1 MEMINSVK
9 EQMNPAFYHK
19 LCITNILKGVEEGL
33 SKYSNISRVALI
45 FMPAENDFIRIF
57 DPQHLLRG
65 HESKLKEIFYDNHD
79 TWRREIKEKIQG
91 QPKGYMV
98 PENDLGLSGLIS
110 YGCSSNDFFYQ
121 MWFTDHHPDMCSI
134 HPTERWLE
142 QAACLLVHDY
152 NSRIA
157 AINSSDYVLKN
168 YSLQAIA
175 DYIVDEREKG
185 LGFDSKILIP
195 PILND
200 ILNISKTREEGAWAR
215 GILFFVD
222 PEWLQRIPFI
232 TKIQKHERPVTSNVK
247 HIRKLLVAVEN
258 SDRKLVSDGLTV
270 IGITDSEIPSY
281 AVSAEFRG
289 DHGFLM
295 LGNEKIASFFDGSF
309 HSTTRDAKMV
319 ELEELLLDSDQ
330 GTERTTPLFRLIS
343 HLVHSASNRRHGCTL
358 VIDMNETPT
367 TLSGH
372 VLEPPLSLLE
382 PKNLR
387 LACSLL
393 KIDGAVHITPDLFLH
408 GFGCLLDGKSITWEN
423 MARGARYNS
432 ALRFSADH
440 NRIIVVVVSSDRPV
454 SIIYN
459 GIEINAFSHWRPVY
473 QYTPEPV
480 DLKKYLN
487 GVIL

>member
-1 MEMINSVK
+1 
-9 EQMNPAFYHK
+9 MNPAFYHK

-33 SKYSNISRVALI
+33 SKYSNLSRAALI
-45 FMPAENDFIRIF
+45 FVPKENDPIRIF
-57 DPQHLLRG
+57 DPQNILRG
-65 HESKLKEIFYDNHD
+65 HESKLKEVFYDHHD
-79 TWRREIKEKIQG
+79 TWRQGIKEKIQG
-91 QPKGYMV
+91 QPKGYVV
-98 PENDLGLSGLIS
+98 PENDLALSGLIS
-110 YGCSSNDFFYQ
+110 YGGSSHDFFFQ

-142 QAACLLVHDY
+142 QAACLLMHDY
-152 NSRIA
+152 NARTA

-185 LGFDSKILIP
+185 LGVDSKILVP

-215 GILFFVD
+215 GTLFFVD
-222 PEWLQRIPFI
+222 PKRLTQISYI
-232 TKIQKHERPVTSNVK
+232 TKIQKHERPVISNIK
-247 HIRKLLVAVEN
+247 HIRKLLVSVEN
-258 SDRKLVSDGLTV
+258 SDRKLVSDGLTI
-270 IGITDSEIPSY
+270 IGITDGEIPSY
-281 AVSAEFRG
+281 SITADFRG

-309 HSTTRDAKMV
+309 HSTTREAKMV
-319 ELEELLLDSDQ
+319 ELEELLLDSDLDAEKI
-330 GTERTTPLFRLIS
+330 TLLFQLIS

-358 VIDMNETPT
+358 VVDLNEDAPAA
-367 TLSGH
+367 LSGH
-372 VLEPPLSLLE
+372 VLDPPLSLLE

-393 KIDGAVHITPDLFLH
+393 KIDGAVHVASDLCLH

-440 NRIIVVVVSSDRPV
+440 TRIIVVVVSADRPV

-459 GIEINAFSHWRPVY
+459 GVEINAFSHWRPVY

-480 DLKKYLN
+480 ELKKYLN

>member
-1 MEMINSVK
+1 MEMNNADL

-33 SKYSNISRVALI
+33 SKYSNISRVAII
-45 FMPAENDFIRIF
+45 FIPNENDPIRIF
-57 DPQHLLRG
+57 DPQNILRG
-65 HESKLKEIFYDNHD
+65 HELKLKEIFHDNQG
-79 TWRREIKEKIQG
+79 TWRHRIKEKIQG

-98 PENDLGLSGLIS
+98 PENDLSLSGLIS

-185 LGFDSKILIP
+185 LGPDLKILIP

-215 GILFFVD
+215 GTLFFVD
-222 PEWLQRIPFI
+222 PTRLSQISFI
-232 TKIQKHERPVTSNVK
+232 TKIQKHERPAISNVK

-258 SDRKLVSDGLTV
+258 SDRKLVSDGLMV
-270 IGITDSEIPSY
+270 IGITDSEIPPY
-281 AVSAEFRG
+281 AISAEFKG

-295 LGNEKIASFFDGSF
+295 LGNERISSFFDGSF
-309 HSTTRDAKMV
+309 HSTTREAKMV
-319 ELEELLLDSDQ
+319 ELEELLLDSDL
-330 GTERTTPLFRLIS
+330 GREKITPLFQLIS
-343 HLVHSASNRRHGCTL
+343 HLVHSASNGRYGCTL
-358 VIDMNETPT
+358 VVDLNDAPT
-367 TLSGH
+367 ILSGH

-382 PKNLR
+382 PKNLG

-393 KIDGAVHITPDLFLH
+393 KIDGAVHITPDLCLH

-440 NRIIVVVVSSDRPV
+440 TRIIVVVVSSDRPV

-473 QYTPEPV
+473 QYSPAPV
-480 DLKKYLN
+480 ELEKYLN